1 MTLTGRGER
10 DQPIC
15 ADRVAGRVGE
25 ASPDADR
32 YPVHVYPVHV
42 PLVFGWHTRHP
53 LRRHRQLNRFLR
65 VLGIIGHDGTLHA

>member
-42 PLVFGWHTRHP
+42 PLVFWVAHP
-53 LRRHRQLNRFLR
+53 
-65 VLGIIGHDGTLHA
+65 APA